1 MLIRSIPV
9 GMNQTNCYIVG
20 CEKTQQGAV
29 IDPGGEGKRIVRE
42 IERIGLDIRYV
53 LITHAHFDHIGG
65 IAKVV
70 EATGAKLAIH
80 PNEQPLLEADGGA
93 SLWGLRVE
101 PSPPPDIELSDGQVL
116 TVGELT
122 FEVLFTPGH
131 SPGGVTFYEA
141 DEGVAF
147 DGDLLFANGVG
158 RTDLPGG
165 DTSTLMHSI
174 TDVLFAL
181 PDDTIIYAGH
191 GPKTTVGQEKQS
203 NPWVR

>member
-20 CEKTQQGAV
+20 CEETQQGAV

-42 IERIGLDIRYV
+42 IERTGLDIRYV

-93 SLWGLRVE
+93 SLWGLKVE
-101 PSPPPDIELSDGQVL
+101 PSPPPDIELSDGQIL

-174 TDVLFAL
+174 KDVLFAL
-181 PDDTIIYAGH
+181 PDDTIIYSGH
-191 GPKTTVGQEKQS
+191 GPKTTVGQEKRS

>member
-1 MLIRSIPV
+1 
-9 GMNQTNCYIVG
+9 MNQTNCYIVG

-93 SLWGLRVE
+93 SLWGLEVE

>member
-93 SLWGLRVE
+93 SLWGLEVE

>member
-29 IDPGGEGKRIVRE
+29 IDPGGEGKRIVRK
-42 IERIGLDIRYV
+42 IERTGLDIRYV

-93 SLWGLRVE
+93 SLWGLKVE

>member
-1 MLIRSIPV
+1 
-9 GMNQTNCYIVG
+9 
-20 CEKTQQGAV
+20 V
-29 IDPGGEGKRIVRE
+29 IDPGGEGGRIVRE
-42 IERIGLDIRYV
+42 IEQSDLDVAYV

-70 EATGAKLAIH
+70 DATGAKLAIH
-80 PNEQPLLEADGGA
+80 PKERPLLEARGGA
-93 SLWGLRVE
+93 SMWGLNVE
-101 PSPPPDIELSDGQVL
+101 ASPPPDIELSEGQAID
-116 TVGELT
+116 VGTLS

-147 DGDLLFANGVG
+147 DGDVLFSNGVG

-165 DTSTLMHSI
+165 DQRTLMRSI
-174 TDVLFAL
+174 KEVLFAL
-181 PDDTIIYAGH
+181 PDDTVIYPGH
-191 GPKTTVGQEKQS
+191 GPETTVGRERRS

>member
-93 SLWGLRVE
+93 SLWGLKVE